1 MFGYSQVQIL
11 FFNVFFYH
19 RINRQLT
26 VERSKICF
34 KKKLDDFS
42 PHIFVALLL
51 LPVFAQV
58 ASKIVM
64 EVAGTKWEGVHI
76 NMQETE
82 LSSQVFRILMEHN
95 HSTINLVNNMPQHGN
110 TTVDVRNPAPV
121 NRQVI
126 PSIIH
131 RVLYIPRGAG
141 FLPSTVC
148 NTKHT
153 LYKMLA
159 VHSTVLPLKA
169 PLKNTQHVR
178 WEIPK
183 TSRWDLVVQRS
194 YC

>member
-1 MFGYSQVQIL
+1 L

-82 LSSQVFRILMEHN
+82 LSS
-95 HSTINLVNNMPQHGN
+95 
-110 TTVDVRNPAPV
+110 
-121 NRQVI
+121 
-126 PSIIH
+126 
-131 RVLYIPRGAG
+131 
-141 FLPSTVC
+141 
-148 NTKHT
+148 
-153 LYKMLA
+153 
-159 VHSTVLPLKA
+159 
-169 PLKNTQHVR
+169 
-178 WEIPK
+178 
-183 TSRWDLVVQRS
+183 
-194 YC
+194 